1 MKRRQFIKQTLLAGA
16 AIATG
21 VALVKDILVGR
32 IDHVR
37 FIEPSVIDGERWSV
51 DTQGGFMYSSELSD
65 ELRKDIKAVRFADL
79 EHYPGPEMKD
89 TDWTMDLEGNIK
101 AILKKD
107 ARETLDQLDR
117 ETAKNLRMV
126 EYGAFKRMRI

>member
-21 VALVKDILVGR
+21 VALVRNIRVGR

-37 FIEPSVIDGERWSV
+37 FVEPPLIDGEWWTV
-51 DTQGGFMYSSELSD
+51 DTQGGYMYSSELSD

-79 EHYPGPEMKD
+79 EHYPGPEMVD
-89 TDWTMDLEGNIK
+89 TDWTMDLEGNIWR
-101 AILKKD
+101 L
-107 ARETLDQLDR
+107 
-117 ETAKNLRMV
+117 
-126 EYGAFKRMRI
+126 